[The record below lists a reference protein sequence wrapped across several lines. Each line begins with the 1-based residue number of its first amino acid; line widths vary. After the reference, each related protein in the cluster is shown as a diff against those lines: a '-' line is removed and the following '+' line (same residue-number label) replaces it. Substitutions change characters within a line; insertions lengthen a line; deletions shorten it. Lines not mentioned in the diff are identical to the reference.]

1 MSQLYHWVFLARS
14 QSYFHNCETTI
25 VNIWINGY
33 MIKCVAHSQLVF
45 VYAEIMQIK
54 CCISM
59 YGMMPVIT

>member
-1 MSQLYHWVFLARS
+1 
-14 QSYFHNCETTI
+14 
-25 VNIWINGY
+25 